1 MTAVTGAPAP
11 AQAAIA
17 QVQSRISSLQL
28 RIATLSGGPLAT
40 TGTATTSTTFA
51 GQLAL
56 AQSQLDGQASS
67 SSATSGDDIVTDA
80 KKYLG
85 VPYKWGGTDPDTGL
99 DCSGFTQLVMK
110 ENGITLPRTAAQQAK
125 VGTEVPSL
133 AQAQPG
139 DLVVLEGGS
148 HIGIYVGDGQMIHAP
163 KAGDVVK
170 ISKVWETPMTIR
182 RMTPDAGTG
191 TSGVLSAALRSS
203 VLGGAAGTTGASATT
218 GAAAYQGLFDAA
230 EARYDLPDG
239 LLSAV
244 AKTES
249 SYDPDAVSPA
259 GARGLM
265 QLMPGTARELGVD
278 AHDPAQAV
286 DGAARLLSKHLDRFG
301 SLPLALAAYNAGPG
315 NVTKY
320 GGVPP
325 FAETQAYV
333 RKVAAAM
340 PGA

>member
-17 QVQSRISSLQL
+17 QVQSRISSLQQ
-28 RIATLSGGPLAT
+28 RIAALTGSPLGAS
-40 TGTATTSTTFA
+40 GTATTSTTFA
-51 GQLAL
+51 GTLAL
-56 AQSQLDGQASS
+56 AQSQLDGQAP
-67 SSATSGDDIVTDA
+67 SSAGGSGEAIVTDA

-85 VPYKWGGTDPDTGL
+85 VPYVWGGTDPEKGL
-99 DCSGFTQLVMK
+99 DCSGFTQLVMR

-148 HIGIYVGDGQMIHAP
+148 HIGIYVGEGQMIHAP

-170 ISKVWETPMTIR
+170 VSKVWETPMTIR
-182 RMTPDAGTG
+182 RMTTDAS
-191 TSGVLSAALRSS
+191 SGAGAGPLSAVLRSS
-203 VLGGAAGTTGASATT
+203 VLGPSSASGAT

-249 SYDPDAVSPA
+249 SYDPSAVSPA

-286 DGAARLLSKHLDRFG
+286 DGAARLLAQHLDRFG